1 MMSTLSHRAIPVRI
15 AVIDDDA
22 VFLELM
28 QELLGVGE
36 GHEVFTC
43 SQWVDSFEFI
53 KRVQPDLVMLD
64 LMLGRERHG
73 WAVLELLRSASE
85 TSDVP
90 VILCTAAAPEIA
102 TPSHRTGVE
111 YVAKPFDIDELLH
124 TINRLLTIS
133 RVPATAS
140 D

>member
-1 MMSTLSHRAIPVRI
+1 MMSTQNQRARPARI
-15 AVIDDDA
+15 AVIDDDS
-22 VFLELM
+22 VFLVLM
-28 QELLGVGE
+28 QELLGGGE
-36 GHEVFTC
+36 GYDVFTC
-43 SQWVDSFEFI
+43 SRWVDSFEFI

-64 LMLGRERHG
+64 LMLGRAQHG
-73 WAVLELLRSASE
+73 WAVLELLRSAAE

-102 TPSHRTGVE
+102 RASRRAGVE
-111 YVAKPFDIDELLH
+111 YLAKPFDIDDLLL
-124 TINRLLTIS
+124 TINRLLATS

>member
-1 MMSTLSHRAIPVRI
+1 MMSNQSHRAVPARI
-15 AVIDDDA
+15 AVLDDDS

-36 GHEVFTC
+36 GYEVFTC
-43 SQWVDSFEFI
+43 AQWVNSFEFI
-53 KRVQPDLVMLD
+53 KQVQPDLVMLD
-64 LMLGRERHG
+64 LMLGRELHG
-73 WAVLELLRSASE
+73 WAVLELLRSAAE

-102 TPSHRTGVE
+102 RPSNRTGVV
-111 YVAKPFDIDELLH
+111 YMAKPFDIDDLLH
-124 TINRLLTIS
+124 TIKRLLTS
-133 RVPATAS
+133 SQVPATAS